1 MLPLRMSHH
10 CARSLITR
18 LHRSAIKR
26 AYKAGRDTGDENDP
40 LAQAEAALQ
49 VLPAPPSPPPP
60 PPSHCPIRPSELATC
75 RTRQAAT
82 TTGARPEA
90 TRPKQARRSNHCSKI
105 LYTHP
110 RFVYVDSSHNLRLRL
125 LPPSAAPPAPFSA
138 LRLRDAA
145 DAMTALTSRE

>member
-1 MLPLRMSHH
+1 MLPLRMLHH

-60 PPSHCPIRPSELATC
+60 PPLTLPHQTIGAGDMPYE
-75 RTRQAAT
+75 
-82 TTGARPEA
+82 TGSYDYRGKA
-90 TRPKQARRSNHCSKI
+90 RSNK
-105 LYTHP
+105 
-110 RFVYVDSSHNLRLRL
+110 
-125 LPPSAAPPAPFSA
+125 AKAGKKK
-138 LRLRDAA
+138 
-145 DAMTALTSRE
+145 